1 MPTSSISKNS
11 WKVILFFTSAA
22 FTLLPF
28 VASGTALLLGMGI
41 ALTIGN
47 PFPNPVKKST
57 PLLLQISIVGL
68 GASMDLQAVG
78 RAGMH
83 GALYTVVGIVVTGL
97 VGFLL
102 GKILKTPR
110 AISLLITVG
119 TAICGGSA
127 IAAASSAIRAKS
139 EEISVSL
146 ATVFFLNAAALF
158 LFPWI
163 GHHFLLSE
171 TQFGLWSALAIHDT
185 SSVVGAAL
193 QYGPQAL
200 ELATTVKLARA
211 LWIIPVT
218 FFIAYFWKHESEQ
231 KSSAP
236 VKRPWF
242 ILGFILTAALVTYI
256 PVLQPTGILVSSIAK
271 RTLVFTLFLIGSG
284 LTRATLRAVGLR
296 PFAQGIL
303 LWAVV
308 TLSTLGAILQGI
320 IQ

>member
-1 MPTSSISKNS
+1 
-11 WKVILFFTSAA
+11 
-22 FTLLPF
+22 
-28 VASGTALLLGMGI
+28 
-41 ALTIGN
+41 
-47 PFPNPVKKST
+47 
-57 PLLLQISIVGL
+57 
-68 GASMDLQAVG
+68 MDLQAVG